1 MAISTRVAGGVACLC
16 VSWAL
21 SYVYFASTPGGHEWY
36 GNLSKKWYDDYK
48 GGIPVLCLA
57 VPLLLMGSTSSL
69 LVVAEPPERP
79 PTSMGFR
86 GYNYV
91 PSSRILAVPYVA
103 RIRLRRTLSRTGF
116 DIMSLLFI
124 LVPLVV
130 YFLASV
136 YRHLAGNEPTL
147 QKKIGSTGNAAG
159 MTAMVALSFFLV
171 PVSRHSVLLS
181 LAGWAEEKAVRLHI
195 WAGRIAIVGA
205 TFHGLAHMLRWW
217 TMGVSVVRMLLPGGA
232 CWRWNNGD
240 VTPSF
245 CADGSAEGEC
255 TCYELFRNF
264 TGLVAVLALLVIGF
278 SSLPSVRRNSY
289 TIFYTLH
296 VTAGPLALIVTV
308 LHWNRM
314 LLFLCPS
321 IIYYLASTVPV
332 LIQLL
337 RSYLNEGGVKLL
349 SATELA
355 TTGGKGGYQS
365 LSCICLN
372 FEVSE
377 EAAKQFRSGQY
388 VKVIV
393 PEISMISHP
402 FTVSRR
408 LDAKQKNQ
416 MQIIFRVTGKFT
428 GALAHCLMRSGEMNL
443 DSAEDGNHDRLAPS
457 IIMDGFYGQKD
468 RLDQILSHDS
478 MVFIAGGVGI
488 TPYLTLVSDICSAQ
502 VHQESMVGFSSY
514 ELHWICRDA
523 LLIEFVRREYF
534 EPLLKKSYD
543 MKGCSVRIVIHS
555 TAPTDT
561 SANVAVIHNGDLEGP
576 REKIVSIWSSGLPFS
591 PSSFKVGTTAKISGN
606 LPIFL
611 TFSSIAWF
619 SLWVIWILYDNVTSK
634 TEIVPRGYGLLVLVP
649 ITLIFGTL
657 ANIIV
662 DKIASKDYLAK
673 WIGLDGRGGVY
684 EQEHSVEGASVFDS
698 ESGIS
703 LPEMASSGKR
713 ESPGPSTVNDQVDG
727 VSGDRSMNQNH
738 LFIELESGRP
748 PIHSLFATCMD
759 SRNPG
764 ISICGPHSL
773 MNDVKA
779 AAKVACQGSCG
790 FDAPTVYEETFE
802 L

>member
-1 MAISTRVAGGVACLC
+1 MVRQPVQEVVRRLQGRDPRPLPGRAAPADGIDQLPPGRGRAARTPAHVDGIPGLQLRPQQPD
-16 VSWAL
+16 
-21 SYVYFASTPGGHEWY
+21 PGGALRGAHPTE
-36 GNLSKKWYDDYK
+36 
-48 GGIPVLCLA
+48 A
-57 VPLLLMGSTSSL
+57 HPL
-69 LVVAEPPERP
+69 PD
-79 PTSMGFR
+79 
-86 GYNYV
+86 
-91 PSSRILAVPYVA
+91 
-103 RIRLRRTLSRTGF
+103 RLRHHVAPVHPRPAG
-116 DIMSLLFI
+116 
-124 LVPLVV
+124 V

-296 VTAGPLALIVTV
+296 VTAGPLTLIVTM

-321 IIYYLASTVPV
+321 IIYYLASTVPI

-355 TTGGKGGYQS
+355 TMGGNGGYQS

-408 LDAKQKNQ
+408 LDAKQKKSDAN
-416 MQIIFRVTGKFT
+416 
-428 GALAHCLMRSGEMNL
+428 
-443 DSAEDGNHDRLAPS
+443 
-457 IIMDGFYGQKD
+457 Y
-468 RLDQILSHDS
+468 LSRYRKIHWCACPLPHA
-478 MVFIAGGVGI
+478 FGGDE
-488 TPYLTLVSDICSAQ
+488 P
-502 VHQESMVGFSSY
+502 GFS
-514 ELHWICRDA
+514 
-523 LLIEFVRREYF
+523 
-534 EPLLKKSYD
+534 
-543 MKGCSVRIVIHS
+543 
-555 TAPTDT
+555 
-561 SANVAVIHNGDLEGP
+561 
-576 REKIVSIWSSGLPFS
+576 
-591 PSSFKVGTTAKISGN
+591 
-606 LPIFL
+606 
-611 TFSSIAWF
+611 
-619 SLWVIWILYDNVTSK
+619 
-634 TEIVPRGYGLLVLVP
+634 
-649 ITLIFGTL
+649 
-657 ANIIV
+657 
-662 DKIASKDYLAK
+662 
-673 WIGLDGRGGVY
+673 
-684 EQEHSVEGASVFDS
+684 
-698 ESGIS
+698 
-703 LPEMASSGKR
+703 
-713 ESPGPSTVNDQVDG
+713 
-727 VSGDRSMNQNH
+727 
-738 LFIELESGRP
+738 
-748 PIHSLFATCMD
+748 
-759 SRNPG
+759 
-764 ISICGPHSL
+764 
-773 MNDVKA
+773 
-779 AAKVACQGSCG
+779 
-790 FDAPTVYEETFE
+790 
-802 L
+802 